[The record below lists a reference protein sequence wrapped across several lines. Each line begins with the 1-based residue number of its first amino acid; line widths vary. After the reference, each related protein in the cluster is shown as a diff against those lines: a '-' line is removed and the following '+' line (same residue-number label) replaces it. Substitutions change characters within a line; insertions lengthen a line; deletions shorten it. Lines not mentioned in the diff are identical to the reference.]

1 MKERLRKKRFG
12 IVMMLPAFFAI
23 VLLKMYPIVQG
34 IWYAF
39 TNRRMDRPE
48 SFVKFVGLKNIIDV
62 FQDKNVQS
70 TVLFTFEYA
79 IGIVAVS
86 YVIGL
91 MLALLLNRDIKGR
104 GFYRAL
110 VLLPWVVSNTVAAAN
125 FRWILNDR
133 YGFINTTLQK
143 LGLIEKP
150 IQFLANMTNAKLT
163 VIALGIWK
171 TVPFMCIVIL
181 AALQAVP
188 KDQYEAAAIDGA
200 GYWKKLRY
208 ITLPAI
214 RSVTVMATTLQ
225 FIWNFNNF
233 EPIWLLTSGGPNE
246 ATQTL
251 AVQIYEEAF
260 VKNRIGYAAAIAVV
274 VLIFMMIVTLLR
286 LKMSDGRDQ

>member
-1 MKERLRKKRFG
+1 MK
-12 IVMMLPAFFAI
+12 I
-23 VLLKMYPIVQG
+23 
-34 IWYAF
+34 
-39 TNRRMDRPE
+39 
-48 SFVKFVGLKNIIDV
+48 VGLKNIIDV

-133 YGFINTTLQK
+133 YGFINTTLQ
-143 LGLIEKP
+143 
-150 IQFLANMTNAKLT
+150 T

-274 VLIFMMIVTLLR
+274 VLIFMMSFTLLR

>member
-1 MKERLRKKRFG
+1 M
-12 IVMMLPAFFAI
+12 
-23 VLLKMYPIVQG
+23 
-34 IWYAF
+34 
-39 TNRRMDRPE
+39 
-48 SFVKFVGLKNIIDV
+48 
-62 FQDKNVQS
+62 
-70 TVLFTFEYA
+70 
-79 IGIVAVS
+79 
-86 YVIGL
+86 IGL

-110 VLLPWVVSNTVAAAN
+110 VLLPWVVSNTVVAAN

-274 VLIFMMIVTLLR
+274 VLIFMMIFTLLR